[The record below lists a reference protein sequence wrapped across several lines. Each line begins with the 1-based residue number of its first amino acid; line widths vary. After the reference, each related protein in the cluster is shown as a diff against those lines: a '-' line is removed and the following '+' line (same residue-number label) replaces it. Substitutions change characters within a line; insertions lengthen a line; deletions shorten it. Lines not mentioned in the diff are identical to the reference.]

1 MDAHN
6 LFGFNRFWA
15 LFALLG
21 MTCSLC
27 AAAPG
32 GVDFQRKVRPI
43 LSDACFLCH
52 GPDKSTRVMGLRLDT
67 HEGAFSERKTGKVI
81 VPGNAKA
88 SLLYQRISHSNPAL
102 RMPPAYTKKT
112 LTAEQIE
119 ILRKWIDEGAEW
131 KEHWSF
137 QAPAK
142 RELPAVAA
150 KGWVRNPIDNFI
162 LARLESMGLKPAPEA
177 DRRTLIRRVSLDLTG
192 LPPDPADVEAFVR
205 DRAPNA
211 YERLVDRLLGS
222 RQWGEHRARYWLD
235 AARYADTHGLHID
248 NYREMWPYRDWV
260 IQAFNRNLP
269 FDRFTIEQLAGDML
283 PNATLDD
290 RIASGFHRCNIT
302 TNEGGVIP
310 EEVDAMYQKDRVETT
325 SAVWLGLTL
334 GCATCHDHKFD
345 PLAQKE
351 FYQMTA
357 FFRNTLQKPLDG
369 NIPDTP
375 PAVVVPR
382 AADRALWASLQERYA
397 ELTARKAR
405 RKDEAGAAFDQWL
418 NTGEYRGWKE
428 PASAEPVVNLNSG
441 AFRMDWNVEWAK
453 SAGRGERAL
462 DFVGRGGATAPD
474 VPLFEPSEPFTVSAW
489 VQLPED
495 GSMVVASHTDSKN
508 QSKGWVF
515 DIGGRIPHFALMDST
530 VVPRLQR
537 RAGNAEPLP
546 AKGWNHVAVTYD
558 GSKEEAGI
566 TFYWNGA
573 PMAAERVAADPEEE
587 SKPADPKRIAFRIG
601 SDGRRFTKGAGIADL
616 RVYRGAL
623 NADAV
628 RLLAEWD
635 SLRRAIARPVLPESS
650 RDGLMLLYLNRKDEA
665 YRNIAAQLSELE
677 QQRRAVRRRGAET
690 LVMREKT
697 DGKPM
702 AHILFRGQY
711 DQPRDLVYANVPSVL
726 PPMSK
731 NMPHN
736 RLGLAEWLM
745 DPANPLTARVTV
757 NRFWQEIFGTGIVK
771 TAEDFGSQGE
781 APVNQDLL
789 DWMALHFRD
798 SGWDVKA
805 FYKLMVTS
813 AAYRQSAKASPEALK
828 KDPENRYLSRGPRFR
843 MDAEMVRDYALAAG
857 GLLAKE
863 IGGPSVKPY
872 QPKGVWEAVAMKSST
887 TRFYHQDHGD
897 NLYRRSLYT
906 FWKRS
911 APPAS
916 MEIFNAPSR
925 ENCTV
930 RRERTNTPLQALVTM
945 NDVQFVEAAR
955 ALAGRALENAPA
967 FDSRL
972 DYLTMR
978 ALARPF
984 EARERAVARSA
995 YDDFLTY
1002 YQANA
1007 GEARKLTG
1015 TGESKPD
1022 SGLAPAELAAW
1033 TMMANDVLN
1042 LDEALNK

>member
-6 LFGFNRFWA
+6 LFGFNRFWV
-15 LFALLG
+15 LFTLLG
-21 MTCSLC
+21 ITYPLP
-27 AAAPG
+27 AAPRA
-32 GVDFQRKVRPI
+32 GVDFQRQVRPI

-67 HEGAFSERKTGKVI
+67 QEGAFSTRKTGKVI
-81 VPGNAKA
+81 VPGDAKA
-88 SLLYQRISHSNPAL
+88 SLLYQRISNPNPAL

-112 LTAEQIE
+112 LTGEQIA
-119 ILRKWIDEGAEW
+119 ILRKWIEEGAEW

-137 QAPAK
+137 QPPVK
-142 RELPAVAA
+142 RDPPTVST

-162 LARLESMGLKPAPEA
+162 LAKLESMGLKPAPEA

-205 DRAPNA
+205 DRAPDA
-211 YERLVDRLLGS
+211 YEHLVDRLLAS
-222 RQWGEHRARYWLD
+222 QQWGEHRARYWLD

-260 IQAFNRNLP
+260 IQSFNRNLP

-357 FFRNTLQKPLDG
+357 FFKNTLQQPLDG

-382 AADRALWASLQERYA
+382 AADRALWARLQEQHDEFA
-397 ELTARKAR
+397 ALGAR
-405 RKDEAGAAFDQWL
+405 RKAEARSAFDEWL
-418 NTGEYRGWKE
+418 KSGEYRTWKE
-428 PASAEPVVNLNSG
+428 PVPTLPVVNLDTGNIL
-441 AFRMDWNVEWAK
+441 MDWNVRWAGNP
-453 SAGRGERAL
+453 GRGERAL

-474 VPLFEPSEPFTVSAW
+474 VPLFEPSQAFTVSAW
-489 VQLPED
+489 IELPED

-515 DIGGRIPHFALMDST
+515 DIAGRVPHFALMDPAL
-530 VVPRLQR
+530 VPRLQR
-537 RAGNAEPLP
+537 RANSAEKLP

-558 GSKEEAGI
+558 GSREEAGI
-566 TFYWNGA
+566 VFYWNGT
-573 PMAAERVAADPEEE
+573 PMAAERVAVDPEEE
-587 SKPADPKRIAFRIG
+587 AKPVDPRRIAFRIG
-601 SDGRRFTKGAGIADL
+601 SDGRRFTKGAEIAGL

-623 NADAV
+623 DAGSV

-635 SLRRAIARPVLPESS
+635 SLRRAIAQPVLPASS
-650 RDGLMLLYLNRKDEA
+650 REALMLMYLNRKDEA
-665 YRNIAAQLSELE
+665 YRGITARLSEIE
-677 QQRRAVRRRGAET
+677 QQLRAVRRRGAET

-702 AHILFRGQY
+702 ARVLFRGQY
-711 DQPRDLVYANVPSVL
+711 DQPRDVVYANVPSVL
-726 PPMSK
+726 PPMSR
-731 NMPHN
+731 NMPRN

-757 NRFWQEIFGTGIVK
+757 NRFWQEVFGTGIVK

-781 APVNQDLL
+781 APVNQELL
-789 DWMALHFRD
+789 DWMAIRFRD

-805 FYKLMVTS
+805 FYRLMVTS

-828 KDPENRYLSRGPRFR
+828 KTPRTAICRVGPGSAWTPRWCAITLSRQ
-843 MDAEMVRDYALAAG
+843 AA
-857 GLLAKE
+857 
-863 IGGPSVKPY
+863 Y
-872 QPKGVWEAVAMKSST
+872 
-887 TRFYHQDHGD
+887 
-897 NLYRRSLYT
+897 
-906 FWKRS
+906 
-911 APPAS
+911 
-916 MEIFNAPSR
+916 
-925 ENCTV
+925 
-930 RRERTNTPLQALVTM
+930 
-945 NDVQFVEAAR
+945 
-955 ALAGRALENAPA
+955 
-967 FDSRL
+967 
-972 DYLTMR
+972 
-978 ALARPF
+978 
-984 EARERAVARSA
+984 
-995 YDDFLTY
+995 
-1002 YQANA
+1002 
-1007 GEARKLTG
+1007 
-1015 TGESKPD
+1015 
-1022 SGLAPAELAAW
+1022 
-1033 TMMANDVLN
+1033 
-1042 LDEALNK
+1042 

>member
-6 LFGFNRFWA
+6 LFGFNRFWV
-15 LFALLG
+15 LFTLLG
-21 MTCSLC
+21 ITYPLP
-27 AAAPG
+27 AAPRA
-32 GVDFQRKVRPI
+32 GVDFQRQVRPI

-67 HEGAFSERKTGKVI
+67 QEGAFSTRKTGKVI
-81 VPGNAKA
+81 VPGDAKA
-88 SLLYQRISHSNPAL
+88 SLLYQRISNPNPAL

-112 LTAEQIE
+112 LTGEQIA
-119 ILRKWIDEGAEW
+119 ILRKWIEEGAEW

-137 QAPAK
+137 QAPVK
-142 RELPAVAA
+142 RDPPAVST

-162 LARLESMGLKPAPEA
+162 LAKLESMGLKPAPEA

-205 DRAPNA
+205 DRAPDA
-211 YERLVDRLLGS
+211 YEHLVDRLLAS
-222 RQWGEHRARYWLD
+222 QQWGEHRARYWLD

-357 FFRNTLQKPLDG
+357 FFKNTLQQPLDG

-382 AADRALWASLQERYA
+382 AADRALWARLQEQHDEFA
-397 ELTARKAR
+397 ALGAR
-405 RKDEAGAAFDQWL
+405 RKAEARSAFDEWL
-418 NTGEYRGWKE
+418 KSGEYRTWKE
-428 PASAEPVVNLNSG
+428 PVPTLPVVNLDTGNIL
-441 AFRMDWNVEWAK
+441 MDWNVRWAGNP
-453 SAGRGERAL
+453 GRGERAL

-474 VPLFEPSEPFTVSAW
+474 VPLFEPSQAFTVSAW
-489 VQLPED
+489 IELPED

-515 DIGGRIPHFALMDST
+515 DIAGRVPHFALMDPAL
-530 VVPRLQR
+530 VPRLQR
-537 RAGNAEPLP
+537 RANSAEKLP

-558 GSKEEAGI
+558 GSREEAGI
-566 TFYWNGA
+566 VFYWNGT
-573 PMAAERVAADPEEE
+573 PMAAERVAVDPEEE
-587 SKPADPKRIAFRIG
+587 AKPVDPRRIAFRIG
-601 SDGRRFTKGAGIADL
+601 SDGRRFTKGAEIAGL

-623 NADAV
+623 DAGSV

-635 SLRRAIARPVLPESS
+635 SLRRAIAQPVLPASS
-650 RDGLMLLYLNRKDEA
+650 REALMLMYLNRKDEA
-665 YRNIAAQLSELE
+665 YRGITARLSEIERQL
-677 QQRRAVRRRGAET
+677 RAVRRRGAET

-702 AHILFRGQY
+702 ARVLFRGQY
-711 DQPRDLVYANVPSVL
+711 DQPRDVVYANVPSVL
-726 PPMSK
+726 PPMSR
-731 NMPHN
+731 NMPRN

-757 NRFWQEIFGTGIVK
+757 NRFWQEVFGTGIVK

-781 APVNQDLL
+781 APVNQELL
-789 DWMALHFRD
+789 DWMAIRFRD

-805 FYKLMVTS
+805 FYRLMVTS

-843 MDAEMVRDYALAAG
+843 MDAEMVRDYALSAS
-857 GLLAKE
+857 GLLARE

-897 NLYRRSLYT
+897 SLYRRSLYT

-955 ALAGRALENAPA
+955 ALAGRALENAAA

-984 EARERAVARSA
+984 DAREREVARSA

-1002 YQANA
+1002 YKANA

-1015 TGESKPD
+1015 AGESKPD
-1022 SGLAPAELAAW
+1022 SSLAPAELAAW
-1033 TMMANDVLN
+1033 TMLANDVLN